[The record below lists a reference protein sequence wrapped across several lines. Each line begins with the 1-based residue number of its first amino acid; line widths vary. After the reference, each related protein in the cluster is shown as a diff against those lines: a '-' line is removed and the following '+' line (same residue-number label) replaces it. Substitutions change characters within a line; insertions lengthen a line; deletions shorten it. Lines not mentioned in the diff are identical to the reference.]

1 MDEKVFGVFS
11 PIATWPA
18 AALFFVA
25 FVICTFGF
33 QIEMSV
39 LGPENKIPDAR
50 GWYTPAEIR
59 DLYENLGEH
68 KRNLYAATAMSLDV
82 VFPIAYG
89 GMFMALIGHV
99 YRPRIARVVVLIPV
113 LTVAAD
119 LVENS
124 LLSYY
129 AWNFDGKQWPLLIW
143 GATTATALKFVFFL
157 LSMILT
163 AAGGLISLASHPSE

>member
-1 MDEKVFGVFS
+1 MNERVYGVLS

-25 FVICTFGF
+25 ILICILGF
-33 QIEMSV
+33 QIEAGV
-39 LGPENKIPDAR
+39 LGPDNKIPDGR
-50 GWYTPAEIR
+50 FWYTPAEIR
-59 DLYENLGEH
+59 DLFERLEEH
-68 KRNLYAATAMSLDV
+68 GRNVYATTAMTLDV
-82 VFPIAYG
+82 VFPLVYG
-89 GMFMALIGHV
+89 GMFAALIGHV
-99 YRPRIARVVVLIPV
+99 YRPRVARLVVCVPV
-113 LTVAAD
+113 LTVVAD

-143 GATTATALKFVFFL
+143 GATTATALKSVLFG

-163 AAGGLISLASHPSE
+163 AAGGLISLANQPVE

>member
-1 MDEKVFGVFS
+1 MNERVYGVFS

-33 QIEMSV
+33 QLEMGV
-39 LGPENKIPDAR
+39 LGPENQIPDVR

-59 DLYENLGEH
+59 DLYEKLGEH
-68 KRNLYAATAMSLDV
+68 KRNVYAATAMSLDV
-82 VFPIAYG
+82 VFPLAYG
-89 GMFMALIGHV
+89 GLFAALIAHV
-99 YRPRIARVVVLIPV
+99 YRPRLARVFVCVPV
-113 LTVAAD
+113 LAVAAD

-129 AWNFDGKQWPLLIW
+129 AWNYDGKQWPLLIW
-143 GATTATALKFVFFL
+143 GATTATALKFVFFVF
-157 LSMILT
+157 SMLLT
-163 AAGGLISLASHPSE
+163 AAGGLIGLAAQPAE